1 MPFML
6 TTYGTCEDGTGGP
19 NNASGGGGSAPALV
33 SIATSASGNFDG
45 AVIIGCDQDPTNGFL
60 DVNSGSTFSNHP
72 IAGITGTIGY
82 TVGPNYSSAVIASN
96 GLLTYTV
103 FGYIRVGLNPATS
116 FQWDVT
122 FQNDSDSNN
131 AWTAIATNGS
141 PSTAQDRTSNDVGED
156 IKVVHSSG
164 GRGYNLPAPFGNSF
178 IEFDVDADATN
189 PNGTTS
195 ASTVKVTLESN

>member
-1 MPFML
+1 ML

-82 TVGPNYSSAVIASN
+82 TIGQNYSSAVIGNS
-96 GLLTYTV
+96 GVLKYTV
-103 FGYIRVGLNPATS
+103 FGYIRVGLNTATS
-116 FQWDVT
+116 FQWDLSNVSST
-122 FQNDSDSNN
+122 DSNS
-131 AWTAIATNGS
+131 AWTSVGTTGTA
-141 PSTAQDRTSNDVGED
+141 STAQDRTSNHIGEG
-156 IKVVHSSG
+156 IQVVHSSG
-164 GRGYNLPAPFGNSF
+164 GRGYNLPAPFGNSS

-189 PNGTTS
+189 SGGTTS
-195 ASTVKVTLESN
+195 ATTVKVTLESN